1 MIRSAASIYIVT
13 NKPAELTY
21 QSNFEGIRCALLYTQ
36 EDEDAVTAELAGLL
50 ELEEELQPA
59 ILPAVPATEPSRVED
74 SLPEVPSHTPKE
86 KVEKVAVS
94 AS

>member
-1 MIRSAASIYIVT
+1 M
-13 NKPAELTY
+13 
-21 QSNFEGIRCALLYTQ
+21 LYTQ